1 VNCHAEMSADIA
13 SIPPWK
19 VALLQRKRLHDK
31 EPTGSNVSHATPSG
45 QQAIVDSALPAWKR
59 DILIKKQ
66 NPNSSVFL
74 AKSGHTDESQ
84 SNNAVSSVS
93 NGHVHSVALESQP
106 EPELDATVV
115 DIDINDTIEDQPVEE
130 RLLPIHQNPILRL
143 DLKKRTQSSSS
154 SSTRNSVSSRVTSGS
169 HEHSSTISS
178 VSSHAPVTPDTINEE
193 VFGNDNDSE
202 TDLTYGKGFVHKLL
216 MKFSHLSSDQTA
228 NNQHLKP
235 RFHSLVE
242 TSKPFDYGLQ
252 KQLSRDLESIGLQ
265 PPKPSFSMAATKYH
279 SVDDLCSATKL
290 HTRIDDSDSVEELD
304 IVTTN
309 DIVNG
314 ECGMH
319 VDHGTDEDDNASK
332 RNSSCAEIADELPFA
347 NIVSNARSLFES
359 LAVHSA
365 SQKMPVSQ
373 LHAQSMTSGYS
384 SYVGTL
390 ERSHQLKRTSAV
402 TTQEVSAPKK
412 TDQSHKTL
420 TRSLRW
426 TEVSHSNGTPLV
438 ADDGESR
445 GNSDVRIETDASED
459 KKMNSFSNGPSS
471 STYTG
476 GSVLN
481 QDVNITATSPPQ
493 PASVYADSS
502 MSKNSLHSTKS
513 STKEKEQETILS
525 TSTIQS
531 KTPAAESGSS
541 ANSILENRSTTIAR
555 RDHVDYSSL
564 SSQFS
569 DNKENMTSQP
579 VLSVKKPA
587 PSRPGKLLIRP
598 ASNLVAAKTS
608 TEYLELTKFNDVRK
622 GEFAPPVKKER
633 TDLDAYD
640 DDIDKPDGAADDV
653 IIIEQ
658 YDFTGAGIVI
668 GRSLL
673 TKTNRNRS
681 VNR

>member
-1 VNCHAEMSADIA
+1 MNCHAEMSADIA

-31 EPTGSNVSHATPSG
+31 EPSGLNVSHATPSG

-74 AKSGHTDESQ
+74 AKSGHTDDSR
-84 SNNAVSSVS
+84 SNSAVSTVN
-93 NGHVHSVALESQP
+93 NGHVHSVALDCQSE

-115 DIDINDTIEDQPVEE
+115 DIDINDTVGDQPAEE

-143 DLKKRTQSSSS
+143 DLKKRTQSSPS
-154 SSTRNSVSSRVTSGS
+154 SSTRNSVSPRVTSGS

-178 VSSHAPVTPDTINEE
+178 VSSHAPVTPDAVNEE

-228 NNQHLKP
+228 NNRHLKP
-235 RFHSLVE
+235 RFYSLGD
-242 TSKPFDYGLQ
+242 TSRLSDYGLQ
-252 KQLSRDLESIGLQ
+252 KQSSRDLESIGLQ
-265 PPKPSFSMAATKYH
+265 PSKPSFSMLATKYH

-290 HTRIDDSDSVEELD
+290 HTLIDGNDSADELD
-304 IVTTN
+304 ITTTN
-309 DIVNG
+309 DVVNG
-314 ECGMH
+314 ECGMY
-319 VDHGTDEDDNASK
+319 GADEDDNASK
-332 RNSSCAEIADELPFA
+332 RNSSCVEIADELPFA

-365 SQKMPVSQ
+365 SQKPSISP
-373 LHAQSMTSGYS
+373 LHTQSTTSSYS

-402 TTQEVSAPKK
+402 TAQEVSAPKK
-412 TDQSHKTL
+412 FDQSHKTL

-426 TEVSHSNGTPLV
+426 TEVSHSNGTSLV
-438 ADDGESR
+438 ADDGESQ
-445 GNSDVRIETDASED
+445 GNSDARIETDASED
-459 KKMNSFSNGPSS
+459 KNTSSFSNSPSS
-471 STYTG
+471 SVYTG

-481 QDVNITATSPPQ
+481 QDVNITATSPSQ
-493 PASVYADSS
+493 GASTYADSTT
-502 MSKNSLHSTKS
+502 SKNSLHSTKS
-513 STKEKEQETILS
+513 SAKEKELEETIPS
-525 TSTIQS
+525 ASTIQS
-531 KTPAAESGSS
+531 KMPAAESGPSTS
-541 ANSILENRSTTIAR
+541 NTIENRSTNVAR
-555 RDHVDYSSL
+555 RDHIDNSSL

-569 DNKENMTSQP
+569 DNRENTRSQP
-579 VLSVKKPA
+579 VSSGKKPA
-587 PSRPGKLLIRP
+587 PSRPGKLVIRP

-633 TDLDAYD
+633 TDADAYD
-640 DDIDKPDGAADDV
+640 DDIDKPDGAAEDV
-653 IIIEQ
+653 IVIEE
-658 YDFTGAGIVI
+658 YNFTGAGVVI